1 MNFKISVI
9 ILTIFI
15 LALFVFN
22 ASTTLSGDKLL
33 TCEVRNVPCNL
44 PNETILKMSSLSNAH
59 AEMASQAN
67 YNYYLCCGGS
77 FSIGSDCGDN
87 STTSV
92 INLSGV
98 TNAHVEKKDL
108 GNYSEEICLSSK
120 GSFIFDCDYDTD
132 CGNLG
137 LNYECLA
144 SISEDTNAHIGDC
157 LAYSTKICCEVIP
170 KNTSPKAKFR
180 CDPNNCVAYSGS
192 DTPILRLVNQSTD
205 PDGQDDIVKSEWEIL
220 DQGWANFECTGNNS
234 ICDFPIPSTF
244 LPNGEYDV
252 KLTITDDTGETDSKT
267 KTITMRYD
275 IDADFECS
283 LSGEEGDWYDCDD
296 FKGVQEEYTY
306 FKDISTPSE
315 EASSISSWAWE
326 INDVLFAG
334 NVSTSSVK
342 ISGKSNTVKL
352 TVTDNDTRIGY
363 ASHTF
368 GAKLPLPTWQ
378 EIGS

>member
-170 KNTSPKAKFR
+170 KNKSPKADFS
-180 CDPNNCVAYSGS
+180 CSVPGCYAYAGTSN
-192 DTPILRLVNQSTD
+192 PILTLKNNSTD
-205 PDGQDDIVKSEWEIL
+205 PDGQDDIAKSEWEIL
-220 DQGWANFECTGNNS
+220 NGGPSSVIFQGVNALNSYPVPSPQLSDGNYN
-234 ICDFPIPSTF
+234 
-244 LPNGEYDV
+244 V
-252 KLTITDDTGETDSKT
+252 KLTVTDDAGETDSKT
-267 KTITMRYD
+267 KSITIRYD
-275 IDADFECS
+275 IDADFLCS